1 MDISVRVIKSGR
13 RTISLEV
20 TPDGEVILR
29 ANRLT
34 SRKEIERFIDSK
46 ADWINR
52 NVRKAMKRKEEQKKA
67 ISEGGRMLND
77 EEIALLKRQAAKII
91 PPRVR
96 YYADLI
102 GVEYGRIAIR
112 YQKTRWGSCSG
123 KHNLN
128 FNCLLVNAPEE
139 VLDYVIVHEL
149 CHIIEMNHSA
159 KFWEQVG
166 KVMPDYKKHR
176 KWLKDNGDSL
186 HIKRQGS
193 AY

>member
-1 MDISVRVIKSGR
+1 MDINVRVIKSGR

-20 TPDGEVILR
+20 TPDCEVILR

-52 NVRKAMKRKEEQKKA
+52 NVRKAMKLKEERDRA
-67 ISEGGRMLND
+67 ISAGARLLND
-77 EEIALLKRQAAKII
+77 EEIAALKRKASKII
-91 PPRVR
+91 PLRVKH
-96 YYADLI
+96 YADII

-128 FNCLLVNAPEE
+128 FNCLLVNAPDE
-139 VLDYVIVHEL
+139 VLDYVVVHEL
-149 CHIIEMNHSA
+149 CHILEMNHSP
-159 KFWEQVG
+159 KFWEEVK
-166 KVMPDYKKHR
+166 KVIPDYKKHR
-176 KWLKDNGDSL
+176 KWLKDNGESL
-186 HIKRQGS
+186 HMVQ
-193 AY
+193 A